1 MIINNVQNLI
11 LEIDLNKDNN
21 YELNFDKWIS
31 GENKILY
38 ITGLMGSGKSTFS
51 LELSKEYNCKLIE
64 LDLLRKEL
72 SDDLQANTQ
81 GHHME
86 DKEFIEIF
94 IKKINSTVKKY
105 NRVIVEGVQ
114 VMYFNDFRTHI
125 KDTDSVLIINTSL
138 IKSTF
143 RSIKR
148 DGLTQLFNN
157 IVNNL
162 EFNKEKNKFITNF

>member
-38 ITGLMGSGKSTFS
+38 ITGLMGSGKSIFS
-51 LELSKEYNCKLIE
+51 IELSKEYNCKLIE
-64 LDLLRKEL
+64 LDGFTKFSQSEKEL
-72 SDDLQANTQ
+72 NDEL
-81 GHHME
+81 
-86 DKEFIEIF
+86 FIELF
-94 IKKINSTVKKY
+94 IRRLNDIIRNY
-105 NRVIVEGVQ
+105 DRVIVEGVQ
-114 VMYFNDFRTHI
+114 IMSFNNFHTHI

-157 IVNNL
+157 IMSNL
-162 EFNKEKNKFITNF
+162 EFNKEKNKFISNF

>member
-51 LELSKEYNCKLIE
+51 IELSKEYNCKLIE
-64 LDLLRKEL
+64 LDGFTKFSQSEKEL
-72 SDDLQANTQ
+72 NDEL
-81 GHHME
+81 
-86 DKEFIEIF
+86 FIELF
-94 IKKINSTVKKY
+94 IRRLNDIIRNY
-105 NRVIVEGVQ
+105 DRVIVEGVQ
-114 VMYFNDFRTHI
+114 IMSFNNFHIHI

-157 IVNNL
+157 IMSNL
-162 EFNKEKNKFITNF
+162 EFNKEKNKFISNF